1 MLNIVSFMS
10 TKGEETRQRILDGA
24 LALAST
30 QGIEGVTIGDL
41 ASALDLSK
49 SGLFAH
55 FRSKEAL
62 QIAVLQAAAERF
74 TRVIIVPALKAR
86 RGEPR
91 VRALFERWLTWG
103 NSAEM
108 PGGCIFITAAA
119 ELDDRPG
126 PVRDVL
132 VQGQKDLLGTVAQ
145 AARIAVEEGHFGAEL
160 DVEQFAF
167 ELYAI
172 LLSFNHATHL
182 MRDPRAK
189 ERAQR
194 AFEHLIASARSAS

>member
-1 MLNIVSFMS
+1 MS

-24 LALAST
+24 LNLAST
-30 QGIEGVTIGDL
+30 QGIEGVTIGEL

-62 QIAVLQAAAERF
+62 QIAVLRTAAERF
-74 TRVIIVPALKAR
+74 TRLVIVPALKAP

-91 VRALFERWLTWG
+91 VRALFERWLTWVI
-103 NSAEM
+103 SEEI

-132 VQGQKDLLGTVAQ
+132 VQSQKDLLGTVAH
-145 AARIAVEEGHFGAEL
+145 AARIAVDEGHFRADL
-160 DVEQFAF
+160 DLEQFAF
-167 ELYAI
+167 ELYAV
-172 LLSFNHATHL
+172 LLSFHHATRL

-194 AFEHLIASARSAS
+194 TFERLIASARSPH

>member
-1 MLNIVSFMS
+1 MESFMS

-62 QIAVLQAAAERF
+62 QIAVLHAAAERF
-74 TRVIIVPALKAR
+74 TRWVIVPALKAP

-91 VRALFERWLTWG
+91 VQALFDRWLSWG
-103 NSAEM
+103 NSDEM

-126 PVRDVL
+126 PVREVL
-132 VQGQKDLLGTVAQ
+132 VQSQKDLLGTVAQ
-145 AARIAVEEGHFGAEL
+145 AARIAVEEGHFRADL
-160 DVEQFAF
+160 DLEQFAF
-167 ELYAI
+167 ELYGI
-172 LLSFNHATHL
+172 LLSFNHSTRL
-182 MRDPRAK
+182 MRDPRAT
-189 ERAQR
+189 ERAKR
-194 AFEHLIASARSAS
+194 TFERLIASARSVH

>member
-1 MLNIVSFMS
+1 MS

-30 QGIEGVTIGDL
+30 HGIEGVTIGEL

-74 TRVIIVPALKAR
+74 TRLVVVPALKAP

-91 VRALFERWLTWG
+91 VRALFERWLSWG
-103 NSAEM
+103 NSEEM
-108 PGGCIFITAAA
+108 PGGCVFIPAAA

-126 PVRDVL
+126 PVREVL
-132 VQGQKDLLGTVAQ
+132 VQAQKDLLGTVAH
-145 AARIAVEEGHFGAEL
+145 AARIAVDEGHFRADL
-160 DVEQFAF
+160 DLEQFAF
-167 ELYAI
+167 ELMAI
-172 LLSFNHATHL
+172 RLSFNHFTRL
-182 MRDPRAK
+182 MGDPRAK
-189 ERAQR
+189 ERAFR
-194 AFEHLIASARSAS
+194 AFEQLIAGARSTN